1 MYSYRCKYGNHC
13 ILCISNLGNSG
24 DMVRGS
30 DAPQRSRV
38 STPQAETLQ
47 QLAPQLRWSSGSHSI
62 DFCGKNGRDVC
73 SYLSKKDE
81 LWPMAYGTE
90 INMLVCFLLYIVH
103 DDLCGTMK
111 RGLDDSSTEQNGSR
125 VFLTKFHVFHV
136 FTRFCE
142 SGSLIYVH
150 SERMIEV
157 PQTCCSMLLTAE
169 YLQARHH
176 ASPRMA
182 RASRAVFSR

>member
-1 MYSYRCKYGNHC
+1 M
-13 ILCISNLGNSG
+13 L
-24 DMVRGS
+24 RGS

-47 QLAPQLRWSSGSHSI
+47 QLAPQLWSSQVEFWQSI
-62 DFCGKNGRDVC
+62 DFCGKMVGMSRDVC
-73 SYLSKKDE
+73 SYAKRMSYG
-81 LWPMAYGTE
+81 LWPMARKS
-90 INMLVCFLLYIVH
+90 MCLVCFLLYIVH

-142 SGSLIYVH
+142 SGSLICVH
-150 SERMIEV
+150 SERMIKV
-157 PQTCCSMLLTAE
+157 PQTCCTMLLTAE